1 MTSKATTVRGM
12 RFDVSAGSVWPPL
25 LMLSAAFLLRAPS
38 FQFSVIDWD
47 ESLYLL
53 QAREWLRGG
62 WPLVAVWDMH
72 PVGGPAMV
80 SIALLA
86 FGESLA
92 SVRLLGLLAV
102 CATACILYV
111 IVRILGGPRAVGI
124 GAG

>member
-1 MTSKATTVRGM
+1 MTNKATTVRGM
-12 RFDVSAGSVWPPL
+12 PLDLSASSLWPLL

-38 FQFSVIDWD
+38 FQPSVIDWD

-62 WPLVAVWDMH
+62 WPLVAIWDIH

-80 SIALLA
+80 AVALLV
-86 FGESLA
+86 FGESVL

-102 CATACILYV
+102 TVTAWMLYL
-111 IVRILGGPRAVGI
+111 IVRILGGPR
-124 GAG
+124 